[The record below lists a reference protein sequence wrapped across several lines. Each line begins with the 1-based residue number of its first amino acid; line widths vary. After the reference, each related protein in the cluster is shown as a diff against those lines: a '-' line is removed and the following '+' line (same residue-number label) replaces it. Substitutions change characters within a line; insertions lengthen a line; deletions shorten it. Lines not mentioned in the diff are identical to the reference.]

1 MRILIVEDEVSLAEL
16 VSERL
21 IKERY
26 TVDVSHDG
34 EDGLYNALTG
44 IYDLILLDI
53 ILLDVMLPK
62 LTGFEVCQ
70 QIREF
75 SDVPI
80 IMLTAKGE
88 LEDKLIGFGEGANDY
103 VPKPFHIDELVARI
117 NAQLRVASV
126 KKEELTYGNTLLDYK
141 TPAVCNKD
149 TGESIKINNKE
160 FQLLEYFMMNHSQVL
175 LKEMI
180 YDRVWGMENDSLS
193 NNLEAYMSF
202 VRKKL
207 KMIDSN
213 VTIKSVR
220 NMGYRM
226 EIVDEGIK

>member
-53 ILLDVMLPK
+53 MLPK
-62 LTGFEVCQ
+62 KDGIEIL
-70 QIREF
+70 RELRAEGVT
-75 SDVPI
+75 SKV

-88 LEDKLIGFGEGANDY
+88 LEDKLIGFDEGANDY

-126 KKEELTYGNTLLDYK
+126 KKEELIYGNTLLDYK

-175 LKEMI
+175 SKEMI